1 MNRQLP
7 ALDPGVTYLD
17 TDAPSALYRVV
28 AHHLDEHR
36 GPGYWVDAHS
46 RAAPVTLYDALSRNG
61 RRSLRV
67 ARAFTGYQHH
77 ELVRSLPGR
86 VRHDTSLVVAPA
98 VGALYADDDV
108 PEYEA
113 DELCAATLELLDA
126 VATAVDVPVLVTA
139 NADPYAADVRAAADH
154 TLDATAT
161 DAGLRFEGAGF
172 RTDVYVDRWG
182 FQTTIPYWVDLLGV
196 APDSVNDPAV
206 DVVRDAGTLDAAP
219 TLGEVLG

>member
-1 MNRQLP
+1 MNQLP
-7 ALDPGVTYLD
+7 TLDPGVTYLD
-17 TDAPSALYRVV
+17 TDTPDALYRVV
-28 AHHLDEHR
+28 ARHLDEHR
-36 GPGYWVDAHS
+36 GPAYWVDAHN
-46 RAAPVTLYDALSRNG
+46 RAAPVALYDALSRNG

-86 VRHDTSLVVAPA
+86 VRHDASLVVAPA

-108 PEYEA
+108 PAYEA

-139 NADPYAADVRAAADH
+139 SADAYTGDVRTAADRI
-154 TLDATAT
+154 LDVTAT
-161 DAGLRFEGAGF
+161 NAGLHFEGAGF

-182 FQTTIPYWVDLLGV
+182 FQTTIPYWVDLLGA
-196 APDSVNDPAV
+196 APGDANDPAA
-206 DVVRDAGTLDAAP
+206 DATRDPGTSGVAP
-219 TLGEVLG
+219 TLGEVTG

>member
-1 MNRQLP
+1 VNQLP
-7 ALDPGVTYLD
+7 TLDPGVTYLD
-17 TDAPSALYRVV
+17 TDAPSALYRV
-28 AHHLDEHR
+28 AARHLDEHR
-36 GPGYWVDAHS
+36 GPAYWVDACN
-46 RAAPVTLYDALSRNG
+46 RAAPATLQDALSRQA

-77 ELVRSLPGR
+77 ELVRELPAR
-86 VRHDTSLVVAPA
+86 VRPNTSLVVAPA

-108 PEYEA
+108 PDYEA
-113 DELCAATLELLDA
+113 DQLCAATLELLDA

-139 NADPYAADVRAAADH
+139 SADAYVDDIRAAADH

-161 DAGLRFEGAGF
+161 NAGLRFEGAGF

-196 APDSVNDPAV
+196 APGGANGFAV
-206 DVVRDAGTLDAAP
+206 DEGCGTDAVDPAP